1 MFLKNG
7 VKEKTVVMS
16 AWAVL
21 LTTAVLLVLERESN
35 KQVGFWSQSR
45 PLLLRQAEEKSN
57 NNNTNIYV
65 LLSLSLLPCP
75 KNTDK

>member
-21 LTTAVLLVLERESN
+21 LATAALLVLERESN
-35 KQVGFWSQSR
+35 KKVGFWSQSR
-45 PLLLRQAEEKSN
+45 PLLLRQAEEKSHN
-57 NNNTNIYV
+57 NNPNIYV
-65 LLSLSLLPCP
+65 LLSLSPSLS
-75 KNTDK
+75 KKH